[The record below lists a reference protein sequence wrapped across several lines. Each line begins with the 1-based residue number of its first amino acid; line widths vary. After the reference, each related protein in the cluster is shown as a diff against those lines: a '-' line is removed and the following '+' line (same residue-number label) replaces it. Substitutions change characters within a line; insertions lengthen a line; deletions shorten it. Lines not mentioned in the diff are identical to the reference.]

1 MTTISQRLQIAACTL
16 ALCGSFLSTDV
27 YAEPGS
33 ETWKRQALEPSQK
46 ISPDAKT
53 WSLFLICNPAWI
65 AKNGDKGITDLF
77 LKFEALGRTIGPN
90 NLAIWFKEAESTN
103 PTTVGD
109 TDIERSCTYYK
120 RYKLQQDGGP
130 YILVTTIYPDDDD
143 QPQGRSLA
151 VNLDG
156 LNADDSAR
164 KLSQL
169 KELFDETGLKQG
181 DPFTDTWWDK
191 VVSSTLNFFCK
202 VTFSVNLVALKINL
216 ESKKRCND

>member
-33 ETWKRQALEPSQK
+33 ETWKREALEPSKK
-46 ISPDAKT
+46 ISRDAKT
-53 WSLFLICNPAWI
+53 WSLFLICNPTWI

-90 NLAIWFKEAESTN
+90 NLAIWFKETEFTN

-109 TDIERSCTYYK
+109 LDIERSCTYYK
-120 RYKLQQDGGP
+120 RYQLQQDAGP
-130 YILVTTIYPDDDD
+130 YILVTTTYPDD
-143 QPQGRSLA
+143 QPQGRFLA

-164 KLSQL
+164 KLSKLAKQ
-169 KELFDETGLKQG
+169 FDETGLKQG

-202 VTFSVNLVALKINL
+202 ATFSVNLVAIKINL
-216 ESKKRCND
+216 ESKNCND